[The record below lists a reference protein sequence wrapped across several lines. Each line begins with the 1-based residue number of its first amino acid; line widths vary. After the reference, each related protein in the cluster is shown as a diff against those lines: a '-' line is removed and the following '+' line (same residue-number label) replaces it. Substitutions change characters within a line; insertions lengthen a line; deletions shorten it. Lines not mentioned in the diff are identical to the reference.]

1 MKNYLKTTIFLLVA
15 TTFSFCSSKKE
26 ITSKTPSE
34 IEEVY
39 FQKWIGGQ
47 EFSGSGVD
55 FHLKFKDQ
63 LPQDTKLTKV
73 YFQNQEASFEKE
85 NETTFTA
92 KFYSKSNLI
101 KVSDSIKTDLN
112 KIENEAFP
120 FSLNPTEAILEFNNK
135 NKIVH
140 LKIVNIKEKEL
151 LAYPSAGPR
160 N

>member
-1 MKNYLKTTIFLLVA
+1 MNGFLTIFES
-15 TTFSFCSSKKE
+15 T
-26 ITSKTPSE
+26 
-34 IEEVY
+34 
-39 FQKWIGGQ
+39 
-47 EFSGSGVD
+47 
-55 FHLKFKDQ
+55 
-63 LPQDTKLTKV
+63 
-73 YFQNQEASFEKE
+73 FEKE
-85 NETTFTA
+85 NETIFSA

-140 LKIVNIKEKEL
+140 LKIVNIKMKSSCIL
-151 LAYPSAGPR
+151 INSWFKNKLY

>member
-1 MKNYLKTTIFLLVA
+1 MVVIA
-15 TTFSFCSSKKE
+15 SSCSSKKSISTE
-26 ITSKTPSE
+26 LPQA

-39 FQKWIGGQ
+39 FQKWIGGH
-47 EFSGSGVD
+47 ELSGSGVD
-55 FHLKFKDQ
+55 FHLKFKNP
-63 LPQDTKLTKV
+63 LPINTSLVKLF
-73 YFQNQEASFEKE
+73 FQNKTAFFEKE

-92 KFYSKSNLI
+92 KFYSKSNII
-101 KVSDSIKTDLN
+101 KVSDSMKTVTN
-112 KIENEAFP
+112 KRENEAFP
-120 FSLNPTEAILEFNNK
+120 FRLNPTEAILEFNNK